1 ASYDLD
7 NIVSVLATTHSD
19 GLADFSNYGATTVD
33 LGAPGG
39 SIFSCWNGS
48 DSDYRSVDGS
58 SMAAAHVSGVCAL
71 LLAHYP
77 SENYQQI
84 IRRILSTVDPLPS
97 LAGKCVT
104 GGRLNLQ
111 KALAGSA
118 PPPPE
123 KPTVTV
129 SATDAQAAEQGP
141 DRGTFTISR
150 AGDTSSDLSVNYTLG
165 GTAQNGR
172 DYEQLGNSVTI
183 AAGASSTTVTVRPID
198 DGEIEGDESVTLTIS
213 ESAAYNVGSLSNA
226 TLTIADNDGPPP
238 PPEKPMVTVVAT
250 DAQAAERGPD
260 GGIFTIRRTG
270 GTASDLTV
278 YYSVSGLAANGTDYE
293 QLSGTATLAVGEP
306 STTVVVRPLDDSE
319 VEGDETVA
327 LALSSDSAYQI
338 GSPDTA
344 TVTIHDNDQAPPP
357 EKPTVSVVASD
368 LLASEPGTDTGSF
381 TFSRTGSGAASLTVH
396 YSLGG
401 TAINGVDYETLSG
414 SVTIP
419 DGASSVTVVVRPIDD
434 RKIEIAELVILTLIP
449 DEAYTIGLLSTA
461 TVTILDNDLL

>member
-165 GTAQNGR
+165 GTAQNGK

-198 DGEIEGDESVTLTIS
+198 DGEIEGDESVTLTVS
-213 ESAAYNVGSLSNA
+213 ESAAYSVGSPSNA
-226 TLTIADNDGPPP
+226 TLTIADNDLPPPPPEKPTVTISPTDAQAADQEPDTGTFTISRAGDTSSDLSVNYTLGGTAQNGRNYEQLGNSVTIAAGASSTTLTVSPIEHSFPTRRSSVLLTVSESAAYNVGSPSNATLTIADNEGPPP
-238 PPEKPMVTVVAT
+238 PPEKPT
-250 DAQAAERGPD
+250 
-260 GGIFTIRRTG
+260 
-270 GTASDLTV
+270 
-278 YYSVSGLAANGTDYE
+278 
-293 QLSGTATLAVGEP
+293 
-306 STTVVVRPLDDSE
+306 
-319 VEGDETVA
+319 
-327 LALSSDSAYQI
+327 
-338 GSPDTA
+338 
-344 TVTIHDNDQAPPP
+344 
-357 EKPTVSVVASD
+357 
-368 LLASEPGTDTGSF
+368 
-381 TFSRTGSGAASLTVH
+381 
-396 YSLGG
+396 
-401 TAINGVDYETLSG
+401 
-414 SVTIP
+414 
-419 DGASSVTVVVRPIDD
+419 
-434 RKIEIAELVILTLIP
+434 
-449 DEAYTIGLLSTA
+449 
-461 TVTILDNDLL
+461 